1 MIGDSVS
8 RLQRFQWF
16 TLCQTLFMVIAA
28 TFESSF
34 RLDLL
39 FKFVGALLLGVVIA
53 LARQCCLSAENF
65 KVDSMPASEK
75 AAGSSSK
82 RKKGKAGKSKED
94 GVTCIATLGNASVS
108 TEVADPMDA
117 AAPPQYVDLSS
128 AAHEEG
134 DVDGGEV
141 WEIPLLPADREG
153 PPTETEKALLR
164 VTKKLREVKAIEA
177 SVRSGEVVEQNRL
190 AKAQKKAELVEE
202 WLRLRGDVEWERGHD
217 SKCSRQFVTVRPGV
231 AASRLRSEASKLVE
245 EEEAAAVCTETC
257 NFEMGESASV
267 GAVPASKSKSAK
279 RRARKA
285 AQDKAADDDTG
296 WIVVGSK
303 EKVRQELTED
313 ERAARAIAHKA
324 RQAMRVQSDLS
335 EEYRLTH
342 ESLQSLPLFSS
353 TECEELEALIEK
365 VVIDAQ
371 RGLFKPHSVDLT
383 PMRNKY
389 FFGFAYTYGAQKE
402 HPGAHGVEAVWP
414 PEDTSPIPAW
424 VHEKIISKLE
434 ARRVV
439 PKGWINSAT
448 INDYAPGGCIVS
460 HIDPPWLFDRPIIGL
475 NLFSDCNLVFGTK
488 FSFPHEADIETT
500 TPVLVHRS
508 LRGHAT
514 VMKGYSANKIT
525 HAIRPCDL
533 PSRRAA
539 IILRRVL
546 PSAPVLT
553 KGKVVP
559 LAEHLKQR
567 GAAS

>member
-1 MIGDSVS
+1 
-8 RLQRFQWF
+8 
-16 TLCQTLFMVIAA
+16 MVVAA
-28 TFESSF
+28 TFESSL

-39 FKFVGALLLGVVIA
+39 LKFLGALLLGVAIA
-53 LARQCCLSAENF
+53 LARRCWHFEEDC
-65 KVDSMPASEK
+65 KVDSMPAGDK
-75 AAGSSSK
+75 AAVGSMK
-82 RKKGKAGKSKED
+82 RKKGKANKSRE
-94 GVTCIATLGNASVS
+94 
-108 TEVADPMDA
+108 EDA
-117 AAPPQYVDLSS
+117 ASAATQGSSDVAKEAAGTVDAATPPQDGELPPE
-128 AAHEEG
+128 AHEEG
-134 DVDGGEV
+134 EADGAQGSLEV
-141 WEIPLLPADREG
+141 WEIPPLTADLEG

-177 SVRSGEVVEQNRL
+177 CIRSGEVVEQNRL
-190 AKAQKKAELVEE
+190 AKAQRKAELVEE
-202 WLRLRGDVEWERGHD
+202 WLRLSGDVEWERGHAG
-217 SKCSRQFVTVRPGV
+217 KCSREFVTVRPGV
-231 AASRLRSEASKLVE
+231 SASRLRTEATKLVE
-245 EEEAAAVCTETC
+245 EEEAAAMCADTAAAWS
-257 NFEMGESASV
+257 NAAA
-267 GAVPASKSKSAK
+267 AVVAAPVQKSKSAK

-285 AQDKAADDDTG
+285 GQDAAADDDAG
-296 WIVVGSK
+296 WTVVGKSK
-303 EKVRQELTED
+303 EKARQDLPEE
-313 ERAARAIAHKA
+313 ERAARVATHKF
-324 RQAMRVQSDLS
+324 RQAMRVQSELS

-342 ESLQSLPLFSS
+342 ESLQSLPLFTS

-424 VHEKIISKLE
+424 IHEKIISKLE

-533 PSRRAA
+533 PTRRAA

-559 LAEHLKQR
+559 LSEHLKQR
-567 GAAS
+567 GSGS